1 MPEDSARDRQ
11 KLKLFLPARL
21 LSATRE
27 FFDNGGGNDSTSLRQ
42 EADYCAGLLRSSRL
56 TLGY

>member
-21 LSATRE
+21 LSATLE
-27 FFDNGGGNDSTSLRQ
+27 FFDSGGGNDSTSLRQ
-42 EADYCAGLLRSSRL
+42 EGD
-56 TLGY
+56 